1 MNTNNHVNIVD
12 EIKSRCNIVDVIGR
26 VVPLKKA
33 GSNYKGVC
41 PFHNEKTP
49 SFIVSESKQIFT
61 CFGCGATGDLLE
73 FVKRYYNL
81 DFRGSVEMLAKE
93 YGISL
98 EGAFRSNKDKDE
110 LYEINRQA
118 ARFFFKA
125 LRQQANL
132 GYTYM
137 KRRGISE
144 EILNKFGIGYADEKW
159 DSLYGFLRGKGI
171 SEEKMLDL
179 GLISKSNGRYFDK
192 FRNRVIFPIINTGGK
207 VIGFGGRI
215 IGEGE
220 PKYLNSQESNIF
232 KKKYNLYGLNLAGG
246 DVRKEDS
253 IILVEGYMDVVSL
266 YQNGVRNV
274 SASLGTALT
283 ENQARL
289 IKRYTKNVILS
300 YDADNAGQS
309 AAMRGLDILY

>member
-118 ARFFFKA
+118 ARFFSKHCA
-125 LRQQANL
+125 SRQI
-132 GYTYM
+132 
-137 KRRGISE
+137 R
-144 EILNKFGIGYADEKW
+144 
-159 DSLYGFLRGKGI
+159 
-171 SEEKMLDL
+171 
-179 GLISKSNGRYFDK
+179 
-192 FRNRVIFPIINTGGK
+192 
-207 VIGFGGRI
+207 
-215 IGEGE
+215 
-220 PKYLNSQESNIF
+220 
-232 KKKYNLYGLNLAGG
+232 
-246 DVRKEDS
+246 
-253 IILVEGYMDVVSL
+253 
-266 YQNGVRNV
+266 
-274 SASLGTALT
+274 
-283 ENQARL
+283 
-289 IKRYTKNVILS
+289 
-300 YDADNAGQS
+300 
-309 AAMRGLDILY
+309 DIHI